1 MAEASKD
8 LHGKRGAL
16 IVVEGL
22 DRAGKSS
29 QCAIL
34 RDNLQQS
41 GHAVKYIRFPGKV
54 NFKPCIISIF
64 CVILTVVPD
73 RTTPIGKL
81 IDGYLRGQSQLDDH
95 SIHLLFSA
103 NRWEIATSIEEDISR
118 GVSVIV
124 DRYSYSGAVYS
135 AAKANPSLPLQ
146 WAWQPEVGLPRPD
159 ICIFLNISPEQ
170 AAKRSGFGVERYEN
184 STMQNRVRE
193 IFQSVF
199 DLQESGDVR
208 IIDAGRPIDEVSQ
221 DILKNVL
228 DCIDALGAIGPLRKL
243 DPLPCGSS
251 KE

>member
-1 MAEASKD
+1 MEEASKD

-34 RDNLQQS
+34 RDSLQQS
-41 GHAVKYIRFPGKV
+41 GHAVKYIRF
-54 NFKPCIISIF
+54 
-64 CVILTVVPD
+64 PD

-118 GVSVIV
+118 GVSLIV

-135 AAKANPSLPLQ
+135 AAKANPSLSLQ
-146 WAWQPEVGLPRPD
+146 WAWQPE
-159 ICIFLNISPEQ
+159 
-170 AAKRSGFGVERYEN
+170 AAKRGGFGVERYEN

-208 IIDAGRPIDEVSQ
+208 IIDAGRSIDEVSQ
-221 DILKNVL
+221 DILRNVL
-228 DCIDALGAIGPLRKL
+228 DRINALGAIGPLRKL